1 VIVLCVNSGSS
12 SLKLALYR
20 DDERLASCSI
30 EGVGLDRGRLRLRDA
45 SGAVVRDEPGR
56 VADQA
61 HAVHQGLGALEG
73 HGFPAADAAGH
84 RFVHGG
90 PHQHAPRRLDAA
102 LIAGL
107 REVVAFAPLHLP
119 AALLGVEAV
128 AARRPGLPQVVCFDT
143 DFHWEMPQVAR
154 RLPLP
159 RALDEAGVRKYGFHG
174 LSYESVVADIG
185 AARLG
190 RAVIAHLGNGASM
203 AAVRDGRSVDT
214 TMGLTPAGGFMMG
227 TRTGDLDP
235 GVLLHL
241 IDALGYDSKR
251 LEDLV
256 DRRSGL
262 LAVSE
267 RTSDVRDLLERRSTD
282 PRAAFAVEMFC
293 YQARKAAGA
302 LAAAL
307 GGIDSLVFTG
317 GIGEHAAPVREGI
330 CSGLQHLGVRLDP
343 ARNATNAAVIS
354 ADGSACTV
362 RVVAA
367 NEERSIA
374 HPLTSAPGAWRRRIP
389 AATRPGSSAP
399 APPRRAAP
407 ARGCA
412 RPPFPSRRC
421 RTRSRGRPKSARTAT
436 RR

>member
-1 VIVLCVNSGSS
+1 VGVIVLCVNSGSS

-20 DDERLASCSI
+20 DDERLASCAV
-30 EGVGLDRGRLRLRDA
+30 EGVGVDRGGLRLRD
-45 SGAVVRDEPGR
+45 GTGKIVREQSGR
-56 VADQA
+56 VADHAQ
-61 HAVHQGLGALEG
+61 AVHQGLAALEG
-73 HGFPAADAAGH
+73 HGFPPADATGH

-90 PHQHAPRRLDAA
+90 PHQHAPRRIDAE
-102 LIAGL
+102 LIASL

-119 AALLGVEAV
+119 AALLGVHAV
-128 AARRPGLPQVVCFDT
+128 TARQPDLPQVACFDT
-143 DFHWEMPQVAR
+143 DFHWEMPSLAR

-174 LSYESVVADIG
+174 LSYESVVADVG

-203 AAVRDGRSVDT
+203 AAVRDGRPVDT

-235 GVLLHL
+235 GVVLHL
-241 IDALGYDSKR
+241 IDAHGYDSKR
-251 LEDLV
+251 LEELV

-262 LAVSE
+262 VAVSE
-267 RTSDVRDLLERRSTD
+267 RTSDMRELLEARSTD
-282 PRAAFAVEMFC
+282 TRAAFAVEMFC

-317 GIGEHAAPVREGI
+317 GIGEHAAAVREGI
-330 CSGLQHLGVRLDP
+330 CAGLQHLGVRLDP
-343 ARNATNAAVIS
+343 PRNAANAAVIS
-354 ADGSACTV
+354 AGDSPSMV
-362 RVVAA
+362 RVVAS

-374 HPLTSAPGAWRRRIP
+374 RH
-389 AATRPGSSAP
+389 
-399 APPRRAAP
+399 
-407 ARGCA
+407 
-412 RPPFPSRRC
+412 
-421 RTRSRGRPKSARTAT
+421 T
-436 RR
+436 RRVLG